1 MPNMPNQPDKLSIQ
15 YSLGKI
21 CGSIEAIQ
29 EDISHIKETII
40 PDGEHRMVK
49 AENKLETLTVWK
61 KTSMTLAGVFLA
73 TSVWIEAK
81 IDFIGGMFN
90 G

>member
-1 MPNMPNQPDKLSIQ
+1 MHNETSDSGSIQ

-29 EDISHIKETII
+29 EDISHIKESMI
-40 PDGEHRMVK
+40 PDGKNRMEV
-49 AENKLETLTVWK
+49 AEQKLETLTTWK
-61 KTSMTLAGVFLA
+61 KTSMTIVGIGIA
-73 TSVWIEAK
+73 TAAWIEAK
-81 IDFIGGMFN
+81 INFIGGMFN

>member
-1 MPNMPNQPDKLSIQ
+1 MPNPSNKNNSIQ

-29 EDISHIKETII
+29 EDISDIKENMI
-40 PDGEHRMVK
+40 PNGNKRMDT
-49 AENKLETLTVWK
+49 AEQKIETLTVWK
-61 KTSMTLAGVFLA
+61 KTSMTLVGVCLGMMG
-73 TSVWIEAK
+73 WIEAK